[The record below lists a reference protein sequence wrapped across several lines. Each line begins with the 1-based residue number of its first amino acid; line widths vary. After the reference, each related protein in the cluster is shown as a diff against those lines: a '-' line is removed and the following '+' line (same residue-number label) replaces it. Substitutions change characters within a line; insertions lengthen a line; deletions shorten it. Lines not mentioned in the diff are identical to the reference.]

1 MKTPETQTI
10 SIRLEKKTK
19 EEAQEI
25 LEKMGLDLSS
35 AVKIFLYN
43 IILNKAIPFEIK
55 SEANKSFRQIAKE
68 NLKKELGKLNYSDVD
83 EG

>member
-1 MKTPETQTI
+1 MKAPETQTI

-43 IILNKAIPFEIK
+43 VILNKAIPFEIK
-55 SEANKSFRQIAKE
+55 SEPNKSFKQMAKE
-68 NLKKELGKLNYSDVD
+68 NLKKELGKLNYSNVD
-83 EG
+83 ES